1 MVAEFISTSIQFRY
15 LQRICVAMKLPR
27 LLVLETK
34 MMKNELKL
42 PGMRMFWWLLP
53 PRRRIQSIQSSQS
66 SILSTPISLSL
77 KPRQPLRPEEA
88 AAGLP
93 AGESSLLGPQNEPG
107 W

>member
-1 MVAEFISTSIQFRY
+1 
-15 LQRICVAMKLPR
+15 MKLPR

-53 PRRRIQSIQSSQS
+53 PRRRIQSIQS
-66 SILSTPISLSL
+66 IILSL
-77 KPRQPLRPEEA
+77 KPRQPLRPEEV

>member
-1 MVAEFISTSIQFRY
+1 
-15 LQRICVAMKLPR
+15 MKLPR

-53 PRRRIQSIQSSQS
+53 PRRRIQSIQS
-66 SILSTPISLSL
+66 IILSL
-77 KPRQPLRPEEA
+77 KLLQLLRPEEA

>member
-1 MVAEFISTSIQFRY
+1 
-15 LQRICVAMKLPR
+15 MKLPR

-66 SILSTPISLSL
+66 SILSL
-77 KPRQPLRPEEA
+77 KLRQPLRPEEA

>member
-1 MVAEFISTSIQFRY
+1 
-15 LQRICVAMKLPR
+15 
-27 LLVLETK
+27 VLETK

-53 PRRRIQSIQSSQS
+53 PRRRIQSIQS
-66 SILSTPISLSL
+66 IILSL
-77 KPRQPLRPEEA
+77 KLLQLLRPEEA

>member
-53 PRRRIQSIQSSQS
+53 PRRRIQSIQS
-66 SILSTPISLSL
+66 IILSL
-77 KPRQPLRPEEA
+77 KLLQLLRPEEA